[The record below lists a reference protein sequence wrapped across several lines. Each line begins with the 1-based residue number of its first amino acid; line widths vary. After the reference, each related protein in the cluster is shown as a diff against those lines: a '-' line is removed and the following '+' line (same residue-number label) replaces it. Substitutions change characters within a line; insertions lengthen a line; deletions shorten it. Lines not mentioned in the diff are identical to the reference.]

1 MYLVQEAFM
10 VLSILT
16 EVFPNNLGK
25 PILHIKR
32 AEKYYFVDDK
42 NMSIVSFFENLLL
55 NSISFAIVIGW
66 IAKLKYLQWGLIS
79 IVLYIG
85 FTIFFN
91 AKILPKLSVVS
102 DKKAQKKQ
110 KTEFSKGRAIL
121 VILASFVIALGLVAS
136 LVYEPLHSSTVD
148 DKVVMAGALI
158 AAFIGLKYASYYI
171 KNR

>member
-32 AEKYYFVDDK
+32 AEKCYFVDDK

-55 NSISFAIVIGW
+55 NSISLAIVIGW
-66 IAKLKYLQWGLIS
+66 LAKLKYLQCGLIAL
-79 IVLYIG
+79 VLYIG

-91 AKILPKLSVVS
+91 TKILPKLSVVS
-102 DKKAQKKQ
+102 DKKSQKKQ
-110 KTEFSKGRAIL
+110 KIEFSKERAIL
-121 VILASFVIALGLVAS
+121 VILASFVIAAGLAAS

-158 AAFIGLKYASYYI
+158 AAFIGVKYAGYYI